1 MAPTRKSRSLNK
13 QFSNHSE
20 VSPDKNNGNPIKS
33 RQRKRKL
40 SDLLG
45 SQWSKE
51 ELERFYGAY
60 RKYGKDWKKV
70 ANVLPSRSLEMVE
83 ALYNMNK
90 AYLSLPEG
98 TTSVVGLIAMVTDH
112 YNVLEE
118 CVGNEESNDASQISM
133 TPQKRGQGK
142 VQYIASKDDPLLSP
156 PVASINDGCLPL
168 WKQLSDGCVKRKR
181 TPRFQVACSSRKDD
195 KDSHVSPNRSGRKT
209 DWADDVENAAASVL
223 TKACQRGGSPHV
235 SQSPFKKD
243 HMTSSPF
250 QSRLSQ
256 SEMDKSKILG
266 PAIDKDSLEGSLGFR
281 VEENGGY
288 TREISA
294 LRNKKSFGVLKLY
307 KKGKQVYIKRR
318 KSDNIR
324 IDHCGDDWKSCS
336 HMGNG
341 LNDTDMKEDI
351 DIEVSNPRLEQS
363 SLGKCKTK
371 RNKKLFFGDEN
382 PDLDALQTLADLSS
396 MMPASTM
403 ESEPFVQL
411 EEKQAFDLAI
421 GSSGHVAVPKQKK
434 NGAREKVQHGFS
446 GEEASITERS
456 KLGGDL
462 ASRANAISEGE
473 QQSLSAN
480 KPWKRKRKFSSLKV
494 SAEEDEKLVIKN
506 GSTGKMLSPLKH
518 GESIRPAECSSS
530 SDKTSPQNDSAVSTA
545 EVPVETHA
553 TLPIKQSKRKMVPGR
568 SKSQKPMKF
577 PGNTLYEANKHSTV
591 QGVPLKD
598 NLSCCLSSSLTRR
611 WCTFEW
617 FYSAIEYPWFA
628 KREFVEYLNHV
639 GLGHIPRLS
648 RVEWGVIRSSLGK
661 PRRFSEL
668 FLHEEKEK
676 LKQYRQSVRKHYT
689 ELRAGIQDGLPKD
702 LACPLSVGQ
711 RVVALHP
718 KSREVHD
725 GSVLTVD
732 HDKCRIQFDRPDLGV
747 EFVMDID
754 CMPSNSLENMPED
767 LRRQNIGIDKIS
779 MNSCEPRTRQ
789 SNTGESV
796 VLSPN
801 EHPENACSPIHIL
814 VNQGDVTCAVSK
826 AKATPVDIVNA
837 PQAACGHPFMEV
849 HKQAREADTRA
860 LTKQDHA
867 PNKKV
872 SSAVLNLRPC
882 NTYPGNSLSPRMK
895 PSATSGGVN
904 GPTSSMEHHLISD
917 LDSELG
923 SDVVE
928 IVQDSR
934 FKAQTMV
941 DTAMQAMSLIK
952 EGEDAFE
959 RIGEALDAFDKGK
972 LTPNCGLAVN
982 GDIVEHRLSSSTPET
997 LQKGYASA
1005 TKLHNDSE
1013 KIEEE
1018 ISSELITTC
1027 VATLLMVQ
1035 TFTERHPLANVA
1047 QILDSSVR
1055 SLHPCCPQNLPIY
1068 REIQMCMGKIKTQI
1082 RALVP
1087 T

>member
-1 MAPTRKSRSLNK
+1 MAPTRKSRSVNK

-98 TTSVVGLIAMVTDH
+98 TTSVAGLIAMVTDH

-133 TPQKRGQGK
+133 TPQKREQGK
-142 VQYIASKDDPLLSP
+142 VQYIASKEDPLLSP

-168 WKQLSDGCVKRKR
+168 WKQLSDGWVKRKR

-209 DWADDVENAAASVL
+209 DWADDVENAVASVL

-235 SQSPFKKD
+235 SQLPFKKD

-294 LRNKKSFGVLKLY
+294 LRDKKSFGVLKLY
-307 KKGKQVYIKRR
+307 KKGKKVYCKRR

-324 IDHCGDDWKSCS
+324 IDHFGDDWKSCS
-336 HMGNG
+336 PMGNG
-341 LNDTDMKEDI
+341 LNDTDMKEDV

-403 ESEPFVQL
+403 ESESFVQL

-421 GSSGHVAVPKQKK
+421 GSSGHAAVPKRKK
-434 NGAREKVQHGFS
+434 NGAKEKVQHGFS

-473 QQSLSAN
+473 QQSLSTN
-480 KPWKRKRKFSSLKV
+480 KPWKRKRKLSSLKV
-494 SAEEDEKLVIKN
+494 SAKEDEKLVIKS
-506 GSTGKMLSPLKH
+506 GCTGKMLSPLKH
-518 GESIRPAECSSS
+518 GESIKPAECSSS
-530 SDKTSPQNDSAVSTA
+530 SDKTSLRNDSAVSTA

-568 SKSQKPMKF
+568 SISQKPMKF

-591 QGVPLKD
+591 QGD

-661 PRRFSEL
+661 PRRFSKL

-747 EFVMDID
+747 EFVM
-754 CMPSNSLENMPED
+754 
-767 LRRQNIGIDKIS
+767 
-779 MNSCEPRTRQ
+779 
-789 SNTGESV
+789 
-796 VLSPN
+796 
-801 EHPENACSPIHIL
+801 
-814 VNQGDVTCAVSK
+814 GDVTCAVSK

-837 PQAACGHPFMEV
+837 PQAACGHPLMEV

-895 PSATSGGVN
+895 PSATSGGVS

-972 LTPNCGLAVN
+972 LTPNSGLAVN
-982 GDIVEHRLSSSTPET
+982 GDIGEHKLSSSTPET

-1005 TKLHNDSE
+1005 TKLHNDNE

-1018 ISSELITTC
+1018 IPLELITTC

-1035 TFTERHPLANVA
+1035 TFTERHPLADVA